1 VKLVLR
7 RGVSRADRLGNVGF
21 IAQYDSGHCTSCNQP
36 IKAGDEI
43 EEAHISSQV
52 VRRYFHVACA
62 AEKEAAIIC
71 SICGKQFINC
81 EHYDR
86 PR

>member
-1 VKLVLR
+1 MC
-7 RGVSRADRLGNVGF
+7 SE
-21 IAQYDSGHCTSCNQP
+21 P
-36 IKAGDEI
+36 IKAG
-43 EEAHISSQV
+43 EEVQEDDISSQV

-62 AEKEAAIIC
+62 EAKEAAIIC
-71 SICGKQFINC
+71 SICGKQFITC

>member
-1 VKLVLR
+1 M
-7 RGVSRADRLGNVGF
+7 SRADRLRNVGF

-36 IKAGDEI
+36 IQAGEEI
-43 EEAHISSQV
+43 EEAQISSQV
-52 VRRYFHVACA
+52 VRRYFHVSCA